1 MTGRENHDGA
11 LLAEFATTGREAPF
25 EELVR
30 RHYPLVLGVCT
41 RTLGL
46 RHDAEDAAQA
56 VFLALAHKANSLQ
69 GRDSIAGWLHHVA
82 RYVSQN
88 ALRLAALRRERER
101 EAGTM
106 KQEATEQESTWARLS
121 PFLDREL
128 DALPEKYRLPLIL
141 HYMEGRTEEEAARDL
156 KCKTSTLSM
165 RLSRARELLRDRLSR
180 RGVAVTGA
188 LLFALL
194 AEKAASAAVPSTVVV
209 STAKAAAL
217 FAAGQAAGTGFISA
231 QASALAE
238 GGLKTM
244 MWIKM
249 KIAAAM
255 AATVI
260 LAGSGG
266 GLLAY
271 HALGQERETV
281 SGISTEQLPELLKL
295 IKPQSGEAKW
305 LEVPWEIDVWE
316 ARKRA
321 AAEGKPIFFI
331 TGGGRNPFG
340 DC

>member
-1 MTGRENHDGA
+1 MSGRENSDGI
-11 LLAEFATTGREAPF
+11 LLAEFAATGREEPF

-46 RHDAEDAAQA
+46 RQDAEDAAQA
-56 VFLALAHKANSLQ
+56 VFLALAHKAKSLQ
-69 GRDSIAGWLHHVA
+69 GRDSVAGWLHHAA

-106 KQEATEQESTWARLS
+106 KQEAVEQESAWARLS
-121 PFLDREL
+121 PVLDREL
-128 DALPEKYRLPLIL
+128 DALPEKYRLPVIL
-141 HYMEGRTEEEAARDL
+141 HYMEGRSEEEAARDL
-156 KCKTSTLSM
+156 NCKTSTLSM

-194 AEKAASAAVPSTVVV
+194 AEKAASAAVSSTVVATT
-209 STAKAAAL
+209 SKA
-217 FAAGQAAGTGFISA
+217 AAGTGFLSA
-231 QASALAE
+231 EVSALAK

-249 KIAAAM
+249 KITAAV

-271 HALGQERETV
+271 HALGQERETI
-281 SGISTEQLPELLKL
+281 SGISPEQVPALLAL
-295 IKPQSGEAKW
+295 IKPQPGEAKW
-305 LEVPWEIDVWE
+305 LDVPWEIDVWD